1 MAPAFPPE
9 LQAAIAAM
17 QEGLVA
23 PRRAVLDP
31 HQSNGAGR
39 ALIPA

>member
-23 PRRAVLDP
+23 PRRAVLDL
-31 HQSNGAGR
+31 HHSGAAAR
-39 ALIPA
+39 DLIPA